1 MSTSTETPNGT
12 RYGEVEDCTWKGAG
26 KCLHVQCRYSL
37 LQERPQI
44 TEWDPDDFDDLV
56 AALPSTCALDLADL
70 EGMRLEE
77 VAMVMGM
84 ARQRIEQLE
93 ILALRKLA
101 KSREIRKARWDG
113 R

>member
-1 MSTSTETPNGT
+1 MMPPSETETT
-12 RYGEVEDCTWKGAG
+12 ARYSEVEDCTWKGAG
-26 KCLHVQCRYSL
+26 KCQNAQCRYSL
-37 LQERPQI
+37 LQERTQI
-44 TEWDPDDFDDLV
+44 DSWPKEEFDELV
-56 AALPSTCALDLADL
+56 DALPSTCALDLADL
-70 EGMRLEE
+70 GGMRLEE

-84 ARQRIEQLE
+84 ARPRIEQLE

>member
-1 MSTSTETPNGT
+1 MPPSSEPVNLP
-12 RYGEVEDCTWKGAG
+12 RYNEVEDCTWSGIG
-26 KCLHVQCRYSL
+26 KCPNVHCRYSL
-37 LQERPQI
+37 LQERAHI
-44 TEWDPDDFDDLV
+44 GEWEKEDFDELV
-56 AALPSTCALDLADL
+56 EALPSTCALDFADL
-70 EGMRLEE
+70 GGMRLEE

-84 ARQRIEQLE
+84 ARPRVEQLE